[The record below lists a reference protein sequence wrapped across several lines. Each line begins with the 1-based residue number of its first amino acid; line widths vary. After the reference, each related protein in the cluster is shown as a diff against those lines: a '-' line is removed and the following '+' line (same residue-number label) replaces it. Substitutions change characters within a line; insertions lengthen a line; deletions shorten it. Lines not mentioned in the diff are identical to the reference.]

1 MGITGEEEGHRMD
14 RNEFL
19 RHYTEWQRGHI
30 TRRQFMA
37 VTGLGVAS
45 AVIAACAPSA
55 ASPVASTAP
64 APSAAAPSAAAPS
77 GSAAPSASSASVDP
91 GADWAPP
98 AGVDLGTELVIT
110 TWPNYHDPATIQK
123 FTDLTGVK
131 VELNPL
137 GSNEE
142 MLAKLLIG
150 NTGWDVLV
158 PTNYTFDTY
167 GSKSLVEKLDL
178 TKIPRLD
185 TTRYDATLLS
195 PGYYPQGSK
204 DLYGFNKD
212 WGTTGYTINTKH
224 VTKPMATWKDFFD
237 LAQTDYSGKVTIHDY
252 QLTSIGNALVYHGYS
267 FNSVDEAELAKA
279 EALLIAVKSHLF
291 QITSD
296 YQPPMKAGD
305 AWMAMTW
312 TNDAAQLNRAF
323 PEIKYVIASDGGEI
337 WSDFFAVVTGTGHRE
352 AAYAFL
358 DYMATPKVGAKDA
371 EFHGAPLIDSMM
383 IELLPKEVTSNK
395 ITYPDQASLT
405 KLEFGTAELLTN
417 KARAELWARFKSA

>member
-1 MGITGEEEGHRMD
+1 MD
-14 RNEFL
+14 RNEFK
-19 RHYTEWQRGHI
+19 RHYEDWERGRI
-30 TRRQFMA
+30 TRRQFMQ
-37 VTGLGVAS
+37 VTGLGLAS

-55 ASPVASTAP
+55 GAS
-64 APSAAAPSAAAPS
+64 PSAAAPSASA
-77 GSAAPSASSASVDP
+77 AAPSASAAAPSASAATTDP
-91 GADWAPP
+91 MADWTPP
-98 AGVDLGTELVIT
+98 KGVDLGTELVIT

-158 PTNYTFDTY
+158 PTNYTFETY
-167 GSKSLVEKLDL
+167 GTKGLVEQLDLAKLPRLDL
-178 TKIPRLD
+178 TS
-185 TTRYDATLLS
+185 YDQTLLA
-195 PGYYPQGSK
+195 PGYYPKGSK
-204 DLYGFNKD
+204 ALYGFNKD

-252 QLTSIGNALVYHGYS
+252 QLTSIGNALVYHGNS

-279 EALLIAVKSHLF
+279 EELLIAVKKHLF
-291 QITSD
+291 AITSD
-296 YQPPMKAGD
+296 YQPPMKNGD
-305 AWMAMTW
+305 AWIAMTW
-312 TNDAAQLNRAF
+312 TNDAVQLNRAF
-323 PEIKYVIASDGGEI
+323 PEIQYVIGSDGGEI
-337 WSDFFAVVTGTGHRE
+337 WSDFFAVVTGTAHRE

-358 DYMATPKVGAKDA
+358 DFMATPKVGAKDA
-371 EFHGAPLIDSMM
+371 EFHGAPLVDSLMV
-383 IELLPKEVTSNK
+383 ELLPTSVTSNK
-395 ITYPDQASLT
+395 ITYPDAAALT

-417 KARAELWARFKSA
+417 EARAALWARFKSA